1 MSSNLYKAGWVV
13 IGENARIID
22 ANKLMEQRLQNT
34 AASRPIRQEVWK
46 QENQDGF
53 ASGLEAEKVDA
64 LFDPDSEGMVLKSA
78 SAEEREALERELEAA
93 REELERVKEETDRML
108 REANVR
114 IEEMR
119 VNTLKE
125 AKTEGYRDGYSKGMA
140 ETQAEKE
147 QYLNMQTQLQEEY
160 DRQIEALEPEFIENL
175 TGIYEHIFKVDLS
188 SYHQLVVNLLTD
200 AMQKTESARNYIVHV
215 SRQDYQTVS
224 EAREEILEETGTLS
238 DNLEI
243 ISDMT
248 LSLSQCMIETEDGIY
263 DCSLGTELEELKR
276 KLKLISFKKSMSK

>member
-13 IGENARIID
+13 IGENARVID
-22 ANKLMEQRLQNT
+22 ANKLMEQRLQKT

-46 QENQDGF
+46 QEDQDGF

-64 LFDPDSEGMVLKSA
+64 LLDPDSEGMVLKSA

-119 VNTLKE
+119 VNTLEE

-140 ETQAEKE
+140 EAQAAKE
-147 QYLNMQTQLQEEY
+147 QYLNMQTRLQEEY
-160 DRQIEALEPEFIENL
+160 DRQIEALEPEFIETL

-276 KLKLISFKKSMSK
+276 KLKLISFKK

>member
-13 IGENARIID
+13 IGENARVID
-22 ANKLMEQRLQNT
+22 ADKLMEQRLQK
-34 AASRPIRQEVWK
+34 AAAARTVHREAWNK
-46 QENQDGF
+46 ENQEDF

-64 LFDPDSEGMVLKSA
+64 LLDPDSEEMVLKSA
-78 SAEEREALERELEAA
+78 SVKEKEALEQELEAA
-93 REELERVKEETDRML
+93 GKELERVRKETDQMI
-108 REANVR
+108 REANSQ
-114 IEEMR
+114 IEAMR
-119 VNTLKE
+119 AKALEE
-125 AKTEGYRDGYSKGMA
+125 ARDEGYQAGYSEGMA
-140 ETQAEKE
+140 RAEAAKE
-147 QYLNMQTQLQEEY
+147 QYLNMQARLKEEY
-160 DRQIEALEPEFIENL
+160 DRQIEALEPEFIETL

-215 SRQDYQTVS
+215 SRGDYQAVS
-224 EAREEILEETGTLS
+224 GAREEILEKTGTLS

-248 LSLSQCMIETEDGIY
+248 LSPSQCMIETEDGIY

-276 KLKLISFKKSMSK
+276 KLKLISFKKSM